1 MSLIENKKAGLRFE
15 ILETYVAGMELTGA
29 EVKSLRA
36 KRGSLEGAR
45 VIVRGGEAYV
55 AGMTIPPYQVKN
67 TPESYDPEH
76 VRRLLL
82 SKKEIAE
89 LADAESKKGLTTV
102 PLEVYNAGR
111 YLKLKVAIAK
121 GKGKA
126 DKREDLKR
134 ADAKIEMERALR
146 GKR

>member
-1 MSLIENKKAGLRFE
+1 MSLIQNKKAHLRFE
-15 ILETYVAGMELTGA
+15 ILETYAAGMELLGTETKA
-29 EVKSLRA
+29 LRT
-36 KRGSLEGAR
+36 KMGSLEGAR
-45 VIVRGGEAYV
+45 VIVRGAEAYV
-55 AGMTIPPYQVKN
+55 TGMTIPPFQIANVKK
-67 TPESYDPEH
+67 EYDPERP
-76 VRRLLL
+76 RRLLL

-111 YLKLKVAIAK
+111 YLKLKVAIVR

-134 ADAKIEMERALR
+134 RDAELDMKRALR
-146 GKR
+146 RK

>member
-1 MSLIENKKAGLRFE
+1 MSLIENKKARLRFE
-15 ILETYVAGMELTGA
+15 ILDTYVAGMELTGA

-36 KRGSLEGAR
+36 KHGSLEGSR

-55 AGMTIPPYQVKN
+55 VGMTIPPYQVKN
-67 TPESYDPEH
+67 TPESYEPDHE
-76 VRRLLL
+76 RRLLL

-89 LADAESKKGLTTV
+89 LADAEPKKGLTIV
-102 PLEVYNAGR
+102 PLEVYNVSR
-111 YLKLKVAIAK
+111 YVKLSVAIVR

-134 ADAKIEMERALR
+134 ADAKIDM
-146 GKR
+146 